1 METKIATSDS
11 DCATQVKSSSKGWF
25 WARRITIILASGMM
39 VALVIGMSHQFVFS
53 SLAKHS
59 ATATD
64 SMLQAYDGFDYP
76 VDDNWVDDKFSWEE
90 VVGEFPGAWPSGL
103 GGGGYTVT
111 ARHGRTAY
119 KNAQIL
125 CGQNPACSAVS
136 CRHSSLF
143 GKVWQCTLRS
153 TTNFV
158 RNPDWKSWK
167 KIPKSGYVPQNSWKL
182 YRMTYLLGYSGGYQG
197 SGSVFKFTPK
207 SRSWCQNNNQ
217 CYGLTCKT
225 VENCYGNWCSDRVKE
240 KMCTM
245 RRQGPMRLNPPGADE
260 VTYRLEVG

>member
-1 METKIATSDS
+1 MSDS
-11 DCATQVKSSSKGWF
+11 DSATQIKSNSKSWF

-39 VALVIGMSHQFVFS
+39 VALVIGMSQQRVFS
-53 SLAKHS
+53 SLEKHS
-59 ATATD
+59 ATPMD
-64 SMLQAYDGFDYP
+64 SMLQAYNAKDYP

-90 VVGEFPGAWPSGL
+90 GWGEFPAYAAGL
-103 GGGGYTVT
+103 GGSGYGVED
-111 ARHGRTAY
+111 RHGRTNY

-136 CRHSSLF
+136 CKHSSQT
-143 GKVWQCTLRS
+143 GKMWDCTLRAR
-153 TTNFV
+153 TTLV
-158 RNPDWKSWK
+158 PNPGWKSWK

-182 YRMTYLLGYSGGYQG
+182 YRMTYLAGYSGGYQG
-197 SGSVFKFTPK
+197 GGSVNKFTDK
-207 SRSWCQNNNQ
+207 TRRWCQNNNQ

-225 VENCYGNWCSDRVKE
+225 VENCYGRWCSDRRQE

-245 RRQGPMRLNPPGADE
+245 RRQGPMRLNPKGADE